1 MKKYTLELDG
11 TYTDNDTNTR
21 FIQPGSSSWGR
32 VESWIAEGNTPLDP
46 QPSEYH
52 DLIGDNWILNLERAR
67 DAMWEKIKKERDLR
81 KSGGFKVSGKWYHSD
96 QDSRIQQLG
105 LLIAGAAIPLIPWK
119 TMDGTF
125 ETLTPALVS
134 QIFQAGFALDT
145 ALFAQAEQHRTLMM
159 NSSDP
164 LNYNYKIGWSE
175 NFLGL

>member
-1 MKKYTLELDG
+1 MKKYALESDG
-11 TYTDNDTNTR
+11 TYTDNESGARN
-21 FIQPGSSSWGR
+21 IHPGSSSWSS
-32 VESWIAEGNTPLDP
+32 VELWLSDGNTPVP
-46 QPSEYH
+46 PKPSDYH
-52 DLIGDNWILNLERAR
+52 DLIGDNWILNLERAK
-67 DAMWEKIKKERDLR
+67 DTMWEKIKAERDLR
-81 KSGGFKVSGKWYHSD
+81 KNGGFKVGGKWYHSD

-125 ETLTPALVS
+125 ETLTPALVN

-164 LNYNYKIGWSE
+164 LNYNYKVGWSE
-175 NFLGL
+175 NFLGV